1 MRSSTVTEEPKE
13 RTRNL
18 WRAVA
23 VGVSALAIAALSVG
37 LSAQEA
43 DDLLG
48 PFTPAEVA
56 TWAAGPHLP
65 HRRF

>member
-1 MRSSTVTEEPKE
+1 MSSSIETDKA
-13 RTRNL
+13 RQGRRL
-18 WRAVA
+18 RRAVA
-23 VGVSALAIAALSVG
+23 VGVSALAIATLSVG

-48 PFTPAEVA
+48 PFTPGEVA
-56 TWAAGPHLP
+56 NLDAGPHLP